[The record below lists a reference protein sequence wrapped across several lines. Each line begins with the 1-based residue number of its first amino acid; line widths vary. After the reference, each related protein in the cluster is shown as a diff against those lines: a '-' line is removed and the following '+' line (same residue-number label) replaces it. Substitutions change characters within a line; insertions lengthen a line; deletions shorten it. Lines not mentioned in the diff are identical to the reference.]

1 MSARGRDETFGSWL
15 DERDHRCACSGCLR
29 CFTVGELVFLRFE
42 LEKRWLRS
50 ESGRIEGNKKLPH
63 NAKMLKR
70 YPLEVGMSKQSH
82 NRPTTNFCV
91 SVLVISRV
99 VSCGCMKAHIGP
111 TQGQPQP

>member
-1 MSARGRDETFGSWL
+1 
-15 DERDHRCACSGCLR
+15 
-29 CFTVGELVFLRFE
+29 VFLRFE